1 MVREGP
7 EDERAGA
14 DIEAAPASVVELGE
28 ALTHAVDRLNE
39 DRERIPCLSSD
50 CDRTMWGAQRRVLLD
65 VLLACWGVGTWL
77 GVNGLYVQL
86 PLLVERLPEG
96 WALPSSMVLAVQ
108 LANLGLVAYAL
119 LRRLRPRAS
128 DSPYIYGLLV
138 VGTLALA
145 LNAFLYE
152 ETIAN
157 RSIAFLFLTFFA
169 ALVGCTSS
177 VLFYPYLRHFRDVYL
192 ATYLVGEGLS
202 GFIPAILALIQG
214 IGGEPACILNDEGT
228 GLVPVYPPPRFDTT
242 VFLVLLSGLSAM
254 SLVSFVIVDRYSG
267 FASERVEP
275 AAAAKD
281 DEATSEP
288 VALHRGRWLFVLV
301 LMGVLNAL
309 SNGVLPSVQSYSCM
323 PYGNLAYHL
332 AVTLGAM
339 ANPAACLAG
348 VWLAPLPGRVLAAL
362 LAAAAVP
369 LAYILATAL
378 LSPEPPLYH
387 HAGGAVLVVVSWTL
401 VSGVVSYAR
410 MWVYGWA
417 RRGGARGMRATGVA
431 TQAGSSVG
439 SALLYL
445 LVNHT
450 GIFTQPPA
458 CPPLS

>member
-1 MVREGP
+1 MT
-7 EDERAGA
+7 
-14 DIEAAPASVVELGE
+14 DIS
-28 ALTHAVDRLNE
+28 AVRLNE

-50 CDRTMWGAQRRVLLD
+50 SDRTMWGAQRRVLLD

-77 GVNGLYVQL
+77 GVNGLFVQL

-96 WALPSSMVLAVQ
+96 WALPSSMVLAIQ

-119 LRRLRPRAS
+119 LRRFRPRAS

-152 ETIAN
+152 QTVAN
-157 RSIAFLFLTFFA
+157 RSLAFLFLTFFA

-177 VLFYPYLRHFRDVYL
+177 VLFYPYLRHFREVYL

-202 GFIPAILALIQG
+202 GFIPAVLALIQG
-214 IGGEPACILNDEGT
+214 IGGEPTCILNDEGT
-228 GLVPVYPPPRFDTT
+228 GMVPIYPPPRFDTT
-242 VFLVLLSGLSAM
+242 VFLLLLSGLSAM
-254 SLVSFVIVDRYSG
+254 SLTSFVILDRYSG

-288 VALHRGRWLFVLV
+288 VVLHRGRWLSVLV

-309 SNGVLPSVQSYSCM
+309 SNGILPSVQSYSCM

-332 AVTLGAM
+332 AVTLGSIS
-339 ANPAACLAG
+339 NPAVCLAG
-348 VWLAPLPGRVLAAL
+348 VWLAPMPGRVLAAL
-362 LAAAAVP
+362 LSAAAVP

-378 LSPEPPLYH
+378 LSPTPPLHH
-387 HAGGAVLVVVSWTL
+387 HAGGAVLVILSWTVVSAA
-401 VSGVVSYAR
+401 VSYAR

-431 TQAGSSVG
+431 TQAGSSAG
-439 SALLYL
+439 SVLLYFV
-445 LVNHT
+445 VNYT
-450 GIFTQPPA
+450 SVFTQPPA

>member
-1 MVREGP
+1 MSDG
-7 EDERAGA
+7 
-14 DIEAAPASVVELGE
+14 
-28 ALTHAVDRLNE
+28 LNE

-50 CDRTMWGAQRRVLLD
+50 SDRTMWGTQRRVLLD

-96 WALPSSMVLAVQ
+96 WALPSSMVLAIQ
-108 LANLGLVAYAL
+108 LANLGLVAYAIM
-119 LRRLRPRAS
+119 RRFRPNAS

-145 LNAFLYE
+145 LNAFLYDQ
-152 ETIAN
+152 TVGN
-157 RSIAFLFLTFFA
+157 RSVAFLLLTFFA

-214 IGGEPACILNDEGT
+214 VGGDPTCVLNDEGT
-228 GLVPVYPPPRFDTT
+228 EMYPIYSPPRFDST
-242 VFLVLLSGLSAM
+242 VFLMLLAGLSAM
-254 SLVSFVIVDRYSG
+254 SLASFVIVDLYKG

-275 AAAAKD
+275 AAAEKD

-288 VALHRGRWLFVLV
+288 VALHRGSWLSVLV

-309 SNGVLPSVQSYSCM
+309 SNGVLPSVQSYSCI

-332 AVTLGAM
+332 SVTLGSM

-348 VWLAPLPGRVLAAL
+348 VWLAPLPSRVLAGVL
-362 LAAAAVP
+362 TAAAVP
-369 LAYILATAL
+369 LAYIMATAL
-378 LSPEPPLYH
+378 MSPEPPLYQNV
-387 HAGGAVLVVVSWTL
+387 GGAVLIIASWTVVSAII
-401 VSGVVSYAR
+401 SYAR

-431 TQAGSSVG
+431 TQVGSSLG
-439 SALLYL
+439 SVVLYFI
-445 LVNHT
+445 VNYT
-450 GIFTQPPA
+450 AVFTQPPA
-458 CPPLS
+458 CPPVS